1 MKKKIKYS
9 TRGKNDGTYHFDHVK
24 KYMKNEAEPF
34 NDYQ

>member
-9 TRGKNDGTYHFDHVK
+9 TGGKNDGTYNFDHVK
-24 KYMKNEAEPF
+24 KYMKNKVELF